1 MAVVDRKRTVK
12 NPCVYPKMT
21 VAVVPMVSVAPR
33 TADVSGHRWKA
44 VGTWYWMRRLPR
56 LADVSIRIRCI
67 SAREARK
74 SDCGAMLLGP
84 NAARAMSQRE
94 LYGAAGMPLERSWIA
109 RPVPRVQQ
117 VLAKRHRHSRGANGM
132 SNVRMVPASRV
143 RKPARRTS
151 VGSTPVVRVVALA
164 WEARTTERLN

>member
-44 VGTWYWMRRLPR
+44 VGTWYWMHPSPR
-56 LADVSIRIRCI
+56 LAGVSIHTRFI

-74 SDCGAMLLGP
+74 SCCDAMLLGP
-84 NAARAMSQRE
+84 SAALAMSQRE
-94 LYGAAGMPLERSWIA
+94 LCGAAGMPLERSWIA
-109 RPVPRVQQ
+109 SLVPRVPQ
-117 VLAKRHRHSRGANGM
+117 VPAKHHRHSRGANGM

-143 RKPARRTS
+143 RKPARKTS
-151 VGSTPVVRVVALA
+151 VGLTPADRSVAHA
-164 WEARTTERLN
+164 SEARTMERLS